1 MSTLEQLVEIAKTLP
16 VEDQRK
22 LLEQAEKLQHR
33 EEPKPRRNMKGAL
46 AHLGVHLEYEDVC
59 EMRREAWKNFP
70 REIEP

>member
-33 EEPKPRRNMKGAL
+33 DERKTRRNMKGAL
-46 AHLGVHLEYEDVC
+46 AHLGIHLDDDDVR

>member
-1 MSTLEQLVEIAKTLP
+1 MSTLEQLVEIAKSLP

-33 EEPKPRRNMKGAL
+33 DEPKPRRNMKGAL
-46 AHLGVHLEYEDVC
+46 EHLGIHLDDEDVR